1 LRADRLLS
9 LLLLIQ
15 TRGRCSARQLADT
28 LEVSER
34 TIYRD
39 VEALSIAGVPVFAE
53 RGPGGGISLLESYRT
68 TLTGLNEDEV
78 QALFLLNIPASLE
91 QLGISQNLKT
101 ALLKLTASLP
111 ATLRDG
117 GQRARQRIY
126 LDSSPWSP
134 NEEALPCLPAIQ
146 KALWNDQRLMLRY
159 NVPFTAE
166 SEGVAEPYGL
176 VAKAN
181 KWHLVFAMGGRVRI
195 LPVVDILIAEPLDEY
210 FVRPPDYDL
219 QLFWDSWL
227 RETERNRPVF
237 TTHVRA
243 APGLLPELKR
253 RYGKGIVDQTR
264 ENGPDRNGWFN
275 LDLTFDSFFAARE
288 RLLGYGAAIEVLEPL
303 QLRLSMADF
312 GGQIASLY
320 KE

>member
-1 LRADRLLS
+1 MRADRLLS
-9 LLLLIQ
+9 LLLLLQ

-39 VEALSIAGVPVFAE
+39 VEALSIAGIPVFAE
-53 RGPGGGISLLESYRT
+53 RGPGGGISLLDSYRT

-134 NEEALPCLPAIQ
+134 NEEALQKFFGAYTEPA
-146 KALWNDQRLMLRY
+146 
-159 NVPFTAE
+159 
-166 SEGVAEPYGL
+166 
-176 VAKAN
+176 
-181 KWHLVFAMGGRVRI
+181 
-195 LPVVDILIAEPLDEY
+195 
-210 FVRPPDYDL
+210 RP
-219 QLFWDSWL
+219 SA
-227 RETERNRPVF
+227 TERE
-237 TTHVRA
+237 RA
-243 APGLLPELKR
+243 
-253 RYGKGIVDQTR
+253 
-264 ENGPDRNGWFN
+264 N
-275 LDLTFDSFFAARE
+275 LCAMPLTSASERVVPAARDLT
-288 RLLGYGAAIEVLEPL
+288 EVF
-303 QLRLSMADF
+303 LSRRNM
-312 GGQIASLY
+312 ISLPDLIIF
-320 KE
+320 